1 MKPRQRSSATP
12 LAWAMAA
19 VVLYASLYPFSGWR
33 WPAGSGPLALLTLHW
48 PPWLLPLDE
57 WLNFAGYLPL
67 GLLSC
72 VAALRSGW
80 RLRNAVLLAVLG
92 PALMSYTVE
101 VLQHLLPGRHPSL
114 KDLALNSLGALAGAS
129 LGAIVNQLGWLQ
141 RLQRQRQR
149 WFEGHSAGALALLA
163 LWPLGLLFPAPLP
176 WGLGQVGERLRET
189 VLAWLDGVAWA
200 DDWALALAEP
210 AALVPLGA
218 LAERVT
224 SMLGL
229 MAPVL
234 LAYSIS
240 PPGWHRLLLAAGALA
255 LGFVAMT
262 ISTLLNFGP
271 GHALAWLTPVAV
283 AALVG
288 AATASVAL
296 AALGRRVVQ
305 ALALMALAASVAL
318 ISQAPTDPY
327 FAQNL
332 QAWEQGRWVRFHGL
346 AQWIGWLW
354 PFAVIT
360 WLLVRLSRR
369 QSPGQ
374 DS

>member
-1 MKPRQRSSATP
+1 MSPRQRSSATP

-19 VVLYASLYPFSGWR
+19 VVLYASLYPFTGWR
-33 WPAGSGPLALLTLHW
+33 WPAGSSALALLALPW
-48 PPWLLPLDE
+48 PTWLLPLDE
-57 WLNFAGYLPL
+57 WLNFAGYVPL
-67 GLLSC
+67 GFLSC

-80 RLRNAVLLAVLG
+80 RLRHAVLLAVLG
-92 PALMSYTVE
+92 PALLSYAME

-114 KDLALNSLGALAGAS
+114 KDWALNALGALAGAS
-129 LGAIVNQLGWLQ
+129 LGAIVYQLGGLQ
-141 RLQRQRQR
+141 RWQRLRQR
-149 WFEGHSAGALALLA
+149 WFEGQSAGALALLA

-189 VLAWLDGVAWA
+189 MLPWLDGVAWA
-200 DDWALALAEP
+200 EDWALAMAEP

-224 SMLGL
+224 STLGL
-229 MAPVL
+229 LAPVL
-234 LAYSIS
+234 LAYSVS

-255 LGFVAMT
+255 IGFVAMT

-271 GHALAWLTPVAV
+271 GHALAWLTPVAT
-283 AALVG
+283 AGLLG
-288 AATASVAL
+288 AAAASLAL
-296 AALGRRVVQ
+296 APLGRRVVQ
-305 ALALMALAASVAL
+305 ALALMALAAGVAL

-332 QAWEQGRWVRFHGL
+332 LAWEQGRWVRFHGL

-354 PFAVIT
+354 PFAVIA
-360 WLLVRLSRR
+360 WLLLRLARR
-369 QSPGQ
+369 RPPER